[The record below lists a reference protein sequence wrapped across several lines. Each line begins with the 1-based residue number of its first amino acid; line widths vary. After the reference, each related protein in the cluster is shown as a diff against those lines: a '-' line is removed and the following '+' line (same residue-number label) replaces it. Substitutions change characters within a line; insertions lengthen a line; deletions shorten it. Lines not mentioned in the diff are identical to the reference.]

1 MQEIAWFLPDWPP
14 AFGELVRFGAL
25 LVAGLLG
32 GELAHRLAGL
42 PRVMGY
48 VLAGVACGPHLLGV
62 IEAPLFAGAR
72 VFVDLAL
79 GLIVF
84 ELGHRF
90 DLDWLTR
97 NRWLALAALGESLG
111 AFFAIYAGLLYFDYP
126 PLLASAAAAVG
137 TATSPAVVMVVSHDL
152 RASGQITE
160 RMLLFTAVNCVFA
173 YVALTLLLPFL
184 HLEHE
189 ASWRSAILHPLYL
202 LAGAG
207 VLGFFGCQLLLGIA
221 RWLGKRE
228 DRQFILMVALVVL
241 MVGCARALHVPV
253 VVTLLAFGILARNLD
268 DDHVLLPLRFGYAG
282 QLLFVVLFVLS
293 GASLDFSAL
302 PAVAAVTAMF
312 IVVRFLGK
320 AIAILV
326 LGRLSGLRA
335 GGAGL
340 LSLSLLPMS
349 GLAVVMVY
357 DTALLYPRFG
367 AELAA
372 VVLSAVAI
380 LELVGPL
387 ATQFALRQA
396 GETHV
401 EPRAGEAQ
409 AQA

>member
-1 MQEIAWFLPDWPP
+1 MQEFSWFLPSWPP

-25 LVAGLLG
+25 LLAGLLG
-32 GELAHRLAGL
+32 GELVHRLASL
-42 PRVMGY
+42 PRVTGY
-48 VLAGVACGPHLLGV
+48 VLAGVACGPHALDLV
-62 IEAPLFAGAR
+62 HAPMLAGTR

-79 GLIVF
+79 GLVVF
-84 ELGHRF
+84 ELGHRL
-90 DLDWLTR
+90 DLDWLGR
-97 NRWLALAALGESLG
+97 NRWLALAAMGESLG
-111 AFFAIYAGLLYFDYP
+111 AFLAIYAGLLYFDYP
-126 PLLASAAAAVG
+126 PLLAAAAAAVG
-137 TATSPAVVMVVSHDL
+137 TATSPAVVMVVAHEL

-189 ASWRSAILHPLYL
+189 TNWRSAILHPLYL
-202 LAGAG
+202 LGGAG
-207 VLGFFGCQLLLGIA
+207 LLGFFGCQLLLVIA

-228 DRQFILMVALVVL
+228 DRQFILMMAVVVL
-241 MVGCARALHVPV
+241 MVGCARALNVPV
-253 VVTLLAFGILARNLD
+253 VVALLALGMLARNFD

-293 GASLDFSAL
+293 GASLDFGGL
-302 PAVAAVTAMF
+302 QTVAAVTAVF
-312 IVVRFLGK
+312 VVVRFLGK

-357 DTALLYPRFG
+357 DTAVLYPRFG

-372 VVLSAVAI
+372 VVLSAVAL

-387 ATQFALRQA
+387 ATQFALRRA
-396 GETHV
+396 GETHL
-401 EPRAGEAQ
+401 ETRAGETTVA
-409 AQA
+409 